1 MPTGYDKLHL
11 FGVCKTV
18 VENGEVHVQNWS
30 FNHDDLGPLQ
40 NAINS
45 AIARGWGQGKVKQE
59 TCKESHKFKMSGYP
73 FCANGES
80 TVKTRWMIAY
90 LLDELSALGWE
101 LHCSADLATHDFDVS
116 SLYFR
121 RGRKSATLGPRAVVS
136 LNKASRLRVYGPQQL
151 KASIQNQMAN
161 MGVMQSVD
169 DYAGTLNIKLNF
181 SAWHCNGVAT
191 VQARNIILGTIEAAG
206 RAGYELNATLDLMTK
221 MTDKSSFFFTPHPQ
235 AQITQTIH
243 YPAAYISLHESDKIR
258 VVGPPELVQ
267 HAKAAISKSWF
278 KGISRERMYGN
289 AYEFKLNS
297 HPWIAQGGLT
307 VHTRALVCSL
317 ISASIST
324 GWEVVSSAD
333 LSQKTTGGDHP
344 IPLDLD
350 TIFLR
355 SFVSVAAIHTHNAAS
370 MAPIMAVAV
379 PVAPPAEPIVAGE
392 IPAPAKLQS

>member
-1 MPTGYDKLHL
+1 MPRAASQQGCSHCAAANGVRAKTLRGATTYFSVVGTNRRRNPRIILAAYNNLGKNTVASWTRWYIREEVHWTNFGNDSGMWIQIGSRGDDSSAKVLNISTFVFSYSRSPIFDLVGVQEEWICIMPTGYDKLHL

-258 VVGPPELVQ
+258 VVGPRTRPTRQSCDFKILV
-267 HAKAAISKSWF
+267 
-278 KGISRERMYGN
+278 
-289 AYEFKLNS
+289 
-297 HPWIAQGGLT
+297 
-307 VHTRALVCSL
+307 
-317 ISASIST
+317 
-324 GWEVVSSAD
+324 
-333 LSQKTTGGDHP
+333 
-344 IPLDLD
+344 
-350 TIFLR
+350 
-355 SFVSVAAIHTHNAAS
+355 
-370 MAPIMAVAV
+370 
-379 PVAPPAEPIVAGE
+379 
-392 IPAPAKLQS
+392 